1 MRIFFS
7 RPKNVIRA
15 FSTGAGAGTSTSTI
29 PLTNIK
35 INGKELQVP
44 KNITIMQACS
54 LQNIDIPRFCYHEKL
69 SIAGNCRMCLVEVNS
84 SPKLVASC
92 AAPIQEGMSIVTN
105 NLSVKKGR
113 EGVME
118 LLLANHPLDC
128 PICDQGGECD
138 LQDQSMAFGT
148 DRSRFNLASYDKR
161 ATEDKDIGPII
172 KTSMNR
178 CIQCTRCV
186 RFAIEVAGMDELGTA
201 GRGNDLEI
209 STYVEGTALTSPLT
223 GNLADLCPVGAL
235 LPRPTAFRFRPW
247 ELRKTKGIDVMD
259 AMGSSISIDSRGQEV
274 MRILPVVNEAIN
286 EEWATDKVR
295 FSIDSL
301 KIQRLLSPYW
311 KGKRCNWSEAISR
324 VVGLLSSLEEKD
336 KVSCLIGPFADV
348 ESIWA
353 MRKLIGAE
361 RMFFGAPTYK
371 SRSSSSSSFS
381 SLKVP
386 SMLRMNQSFTSLQ
399 TDTDT
404 LLLIGTDPEKEAP
417 LLAAKLRRAYL
428 AGTLKNVAHLNVSGI
443 RDAYLGSKA
452 FNASFVKMLQ
462 ASKRPSILIGEEY
475 LWKQGSTGIAEFLKE
490 IPSLF
495 SDGLIGVSFLMQ
507 EASRFASIKV
517 GGARPLDPE
526 KSLKGTKVLFLLGSY
541 DHEGIREMVGGKDDA
556 DNDSDDANP
565 NPKKEVT
572 IVYMGSNGGDEGS
585 LCADLLL
592 PSPAWTEKTGTHM
605 NMEGRTQRSIAAI
618 SGPAGAREEWRTLKI
633 INDLLPSKKK
643 IQYQNLDELWDDV
656 DKYLDGCID
665 GGYGYSGGSSSNSNS
680 NSYNDTVKEATG
692 SLPLLKVEPQVAK
705 KEILDFLL
713 SLEKSSLSLSSKA
726 LASET
731 TTAAKPYI
739 PIPCYY
745 QTNVLSR
752 LSPTIAKCIIKQ
764 KM

>member
-7 RPKNVIRA
+7 RPTNAIRA
-15 FSTGAGAGTSTSTI
+15 LSIGTGTI

-35 INGKELQVP
+35 INGKALQVP
-44 KNITIMQACS
+44 KDLTIMQACS
-54 LQNIDIPRFCYHEKL
+54 LQDIDIPRFCYHEKL
-69 SIAGNCRMCLVEVNS
+69 AIAGNCRMCLVEVNS

-105 NLSVKKGR
+105 NSSVKKGR

-186 RFAIEVAGMDELGTA
+186 RFAIEVAGMDELGTT

-247 ELRKTKGIDVMD
+247 ELRRTKGIDVMD

-301 KIQRLLSPYW
+301 KIQRLLNPYW

-324 VVGLLSSLEEKD
+324 VVGLLSSLETKD
-336 KVSCLIGPFADV
+336 QVSCLIGPFADV
-348 ESIWA
+348 ESIWG

-361 RMFFGAPTYK
+361 RMFFGAPTYQ
-371 SRSSSSSSFS
+371 SRSSSSS

-386 SMLRMNQSFTSLQ
+386 SMLQMNQSFTSLQ

-417 LLAAKLRRAYL
+417 LLAVKLRRAYL

-443 RDAYLGSKA
+443 RDAYLGSEA
-452 FNASFVKMLQ
+452 FSPSFVKLLK
-462 ASKRPSILIGEEY
+462 ASKKASILIGEEY
-475 LWKQGSTGIAEFLKE
+475 LWKQGCTGISEIIQE

-495 SDGLIGVSFLMQ
+495 SDGRIGVSFLMQ
-507 EASRFASIKV
+507 EASRIASIKV

-526 KSLKGTKVLFLLGSY
+526 KSLKDTKVLFLLGSY
-541 DHEGIREMVGGKDDA
+541 DYEGIRQMFGTDD
-556 DNDSDDANP
+556 DSNP
-565 NPKKEVT
+565 NRKEAT
-572 IVYMGSNGGDEGS
+572 IVYIGSNGGDEGS
-585 LCADLLL
+585 LSADLLL

-618 SGPAGAREEWRTLKI
+618 GGPAGAREEWRTLKI
-633 INDLLPSKKK
+633 INDLLPSKKM
-643 IQYQNLDELWDDV
+643 IPYQNLDELWDDV
-656 DKYLDGCID
+656 DGYLGGCID
-665 GGYGYSGGSSSNSNS
+665 GGYGGVSSSVSSNV
-680 NSYNDTVKEATG
+680 VKEATG
-692 SLPLLKVEPQVAK
+692 SLPPVKIDPEVAK

-713 SLEKSSLSLSSKA
+713 NLEKSSLSLSSKV
-726 LASET
+726 LPSET
-731 TTAAKPYI
+731 KTTAKPYI
-739 PIPCYY
+739 PIPCYF

-764 KM
+764 KR